1 MEPREFTVFGTVMSG
16 QFYFIEEEIF
26 KHLSVCIITSYY
38 EISHYLQFMMYKSV
52 CPCPCFACIVHLRLI
67 CYLHI
72 MSQEAAV
79 HIGPEIN
86 CDEVEVVKN
95 EINFI
100 CCKISKRVNC
110 KLN

>member
-1 MEPREFTVFGTVMSG
+1 MSV
-16 QFYFIEEEIF
+16 
-26 KHLSVCIITSYY
+26 SV
-38 EISHYLQFMMYKSV
+38 
-52 CPCPCFACIVHLRLI
+52 LRLY
-67 CYLHI
+67 CASSPYLHI

-100 CCKISKRVNC
+100 CCKISKRVKDEEC
-110 KLN
+110 WMLDLDSVGV

>member
-1 MEPREFTVFGTVMSG
+1 MNTNHCVCDCMCVF
-16 QFYFIEEEIF
+16 
-26 KHLSVCIITSYY
+26 LSVII
-38 EISHYLQFMMYKSV
+38 I
-52 CPCPCFACIVHLRLI
+52 
-67 CYLHI
+67 I

>member
-1 MEPREFTVFGTVMSG
+1 MEPREVTVFGTAMSG
-16 QFYFIEEEIF
+16 QFYYREDEIF
-26 KHLSVCIITSYY
+26 QNLSVIITSYY
-38 EISHYLQFMMYKSV
+38 EISHYLQFYDVQISASV
-52 CPCPCFACIVHLRLI
+52 LVLCASSPHILI
-67 CYLHI
+67 I
-72 MSQEAAV
+72 TMSQEAAV

>member
-1 MEPREFTVFGTVMSG
+1 MLYSNAMNTNQCVCAIVFVN
-16 QFYFIEEEIF
+16 
-26 KHLSVCIITSYY
+26 LLII
-38 EISHYLQFMMYKSV
+38 
-52 CPCPCFACIVHLRLI
+52 
-67 CYLHI
+67 I

>member
-1 MEPREFTVFGTVMSG
+1 MEPREFTVFGTVMLG

-38 EISHYLQFMMYKSV
+38 EIRHDHDLQYDVQISAFVHVLCASSPYL
-52 CPCPCFACIVHLRLI
+52 LI
-67 CYLHI
+67 MT
-72 MSQEAAV
+72 MSQEATV